1 VMASKQEDSPAEVPV
16 VTEGM
21 VGTIEGAKET
31 NGDTPMVTDEIIE
44 IEVNKKVNV
53 ANDVTNGSRDAT
65 LLEESLAKE
74 PIKAP
79 VSAPMSVAAIQGIVA
94 RVRDDPN
101 IPETDKIDTLCIL
114 VQKFVEENQTLKS
127 EIEIVGDQVDKH
139 KHAKEALKT
148 LNETYKKQIVLV
160 KEESKLRLEEE
171 QSKRQDSMG
180 GYNNTMTEL
189 STLLENHTGQNSKL
203 RDQNGEMSE
212 QMVNLVK
219 ETEKREAQIQRMQT
233 EFQLQL
239 KLLEHQVTKA
249 HIEKA
254 EVKANMTQERLIIAQ
269 ELGVERDRSSN
280 LEQTVRLLREQSEI
294 YQKQMIELTSGAGQN
309 SKSFKHFKT
318 QIDKLTTQMGSL
330 ERETAQWREKS
341 EISTKQ
347 VKKMNQLTMEKDK
360 ELTTLKKKLESMIKL
375 NKTLSSERSDLIAK
389 VKNQE
394 SSESI
399 VPEK

>member
-1 VMASKQEDSPAEVPV
+1 MASKQEDAPVEVPEV
-16 VTEGM
+16 EEKMDGV
-21 VGTIEGAKET
+21 IEGANET
-31 NGDTPMVTDEIIE
+31 NGDTLTTTDEITKGE
-44 IEVNKKVNV
+44 LVKK
-53 ANDVTNGSRDAT
+53 DAD

-79 VSAPMSVAAIQGIVA
+79 VSVPMSAAAIQGIVS

-101 IPETDKIDTLCIL
+101 IPEMDKIDTLCTL

-127 EIEIVGDQVDKH
+127 EIEIVGDQVEKH
-139 KHAKEALKT
+139 KQAKEALKT

-171 QSKRQDSMG
+171 QSKRQESMG
-180 GYNNTMTEL
+180 GYNNTMAEL

-294 YQKQMIELTSGAGQN
+294 YQKQMFELTSGAGKN
-309 SKSFKHFKT
+309 SKSFQHFKT
-318 QIDKLTTQMGSL
+318 QIGKLTTQMGSL

-347 VKKMNQLTMEKDK
+347 LKKVNQLTMEKDN
-360 ELTTLKKKLESMIKL
+360 ELTALKKKLESMIKL
-375 NKTLSSERSDLIAK
+375 NRTLSSERSDLMAK
-389 VKNQE
+389 VKMQE
-394 SSESI
+394 SSDSI
-399 VPEK
+399 APEK

>member
-1 VMASKQEDSPAEVPV
+1 MASKQEDAPVEVPV
-16 VTEGM
+16 VTEDM
-21 VGTIEGAKET
+21 VGTAEEVKET

-44 IEVNKKVNV
+44 GEVNTK
-53 ANDVTNGSRDAT
+53 ATDDTNGSKDAD

-74 PIKAP
+74 PVKAP
-79 VSAPMSVAAIQGIVA
+79 VSAPMSVAAIQGIVT
-94 RVRDDPN
+94 RVRADPN
-101 IPETDKIDTLCIL
+101 IPETDKIDTLCMLI
-114 VQKFVEENQTLKS
+114 QKFVDENQTLKG

-139 KHAKEALKT
+139 KQAKEALKT

-171 QSKRQDSMG
+171 QSKRQESMG

-212 QMVNLVK
+212 QMINLVK

-294 YQKQMIELTSGAGQN
+294 YQKQMIEITSGAGKN

-318 QIDKLTTQMGSL
+318 QIDKLTTQMGAL

-360 ELTTLKKKLESMIKL
+360 ELTALKKKLESMIKL

-389 VKNQE
+389 VKKQE
-394 SSESI
+394 NSEPI

>member
-1 VMASKQEDSPAEVPV
+1 
-16 VTEGM
+16 M
-21 VGTIEGAKET
+21 VGTIEGAKKT

-44 IEVNKKVNV
+44 VEVNKKVNV
-53 ANDVTNGSRDAT
+53 ANEDTNGSRDAD

-280 LEQTVRLLREQSEI
+280 LEQTVRLLREQSQI
-294 YQKQMIELTSGAGQN
+294 YQNQLTEFTSGAGKN
-309 SKSFKHFKT
+309 SKAFKHFKT
-318 QIDKLTTQMGSL
+318 QIDKLTAQMASL
-330 ERETAQWREKS
+330 EKETSQWREKS
-341 EISTKQ
+341 ELSTQQ
-347 VKKMNQLTMEKDK
+347 VKKMNTLTMEKDN
-360 ELTTLKKKLESMIKL
+360 ELSALKKKLESMIKL
-375 NKTLSSERSDLIAK
+375 NKTLSKERSDLMEK
-389 VKNQE
+389 VKNQQE
-394 SSESI
+394 NSI
-399 VPEK
+399 I

>member
-1 VMASKQEDSPAEVPV
+1 MASEQEDSPVEVPV
-16 VTEGM
+16 VTEVM
-21 VGTIEGAKET
+21 VGTIEEAKET
-31 NGDTPMVTDEIIE
+31 NGDTHMVTDEIIE
-44 IEVNKKVNV
+44 GEVDTK
-53 ANDVTNGSRDAT
+53 ANDDTNGSKDAD

-94 RVRDDPN
+94 RVREDPN
-101 IPETDKIDTLCIL
+101 IPETDKIDTLCML

-139 KHAKEALKT
+139 KHAKEALKS

-171 QSKRQDSMG
+171 QSKRQESMG

-212 QMVNLVK
+212 QMINLVK

-294 YQKQMIELTSGAGQN
+294 YQKQMIEITSGAGKN

-318 QIDKLTTQMGSL
+318 QIDKLTTQMGAL

-360 ELTTLKKKLESMIKL
+360 ELTALKKKLESMIKL

-389 VKNQE
+389 VKKQE
-394 SSESI
+394 NSEPI